1 MQMALSGLL
10 FHHFCIMKFLVMF
23 SCNYCWSGLWVLDF
37 PIVVEAFWH
46 QSSSSSSSSPLWHMP
61 AFMGGC
67 SFTRYHHRSSRGST
81 NPRNTEDDVALF
93 FARRRKSDS
102 YHESP
107 EDLDRWYESVQEN
120 ATPDAIF
127 WQEME
132 RQQRERSTGSMFEED
147 PRLMDDTSTTPIF
160 ATTTTLSDINEA
172 SNPYNMINNNNNPTL
187 TPKAIEATL
196 AEYERFMVSDNWL
209 DDDLVELMGETLGD
223 DDDENGFFDH
233 QDLDAQLDAWA
244 REDSMGDKNG
254 FTPDEP
260 WDHWNNNQQNDSL
273 EEEEYS
279 RSILHIEEDDP
290 RRQPSEFLF
299 DDNEKEEDGA
309 EEESV
314 ESRLVNLTLFS
325 PRLERARNNDKAQ
338 AFFQRTPDATEGF
351 DRMWV
356 AAIDNACLKNLVGV
370 FRNYGV
376 QFADNFGDWQDGS
389 LQDAMVSIEDVASF
403 KARKTYNV
411 TGLPCIASRTSFEIE
426 PVPEHML
433 QNTNPRSIAS
443 SPRVVAGYRFND
455 IGMHVDYMCE
465 SLREVSAPERV
476 TRFKTCLC
484 YYDGEMEIFDYGTCD
499 VDLIFANSLRTFI
512 PASQAINEMLKTL
525 ELTLGLEYQKW
536 LRQRVSDIRDSKAS
550 RKLRDRVLKDGR
562 VLSNDIV
569 DVSQFM
575 DAMVDVELMDECG
588 KELATRMIDLK
599 PNKILTVATTGLV
612 LALPMAKYLQVP
624 VVYARKERSIVM
636 ADTYIAGYSSK
647 TVGKN
652 RELIVAKSHLSSEDR
667 ILIVDDFLSSG
678 SSQEAL
684 LRIVNQAG
692 ARAVGMGV
700 LLEKVY
706 DSGRQLLSGFNI
718 PIESLCR
725 IASVRDGVIQLL
737 EEEGFDQSLLQSR
750 PK

>member
-1 MQMALSGLL
+1 
-10 FHHFCIMKFLVMF
+10 
-23 SCNYCWSGLWVLDF
+23 LDF
-37 PIVVEAFWH
+37 PAVVEAYRH
-46 QSSSSSSSSPLWHMP
+46 QPSLSSSWHIP
-61 AFMGGC
+61 AFIGG
-67 SFTRYHHRSSRGST
+67 SRTRYDRTRGSWT
-81 NPRNTEDDVALF
+81 NPSDRHKDDDDDDMALL
-93 FARRRKSDS
+93 FAQRRKGDS
-102 YHESP
+102 YNESP
-107 EDLDRWYESVQEN
+107 ENLDRWYESVQEN

-132 RQQRERSTGSMFEED
+132 RQQRERSGSSLYEED
-147 PRLMDDTSTTPIF
+147 RGQLPMVDTSTTPIF

-172 SNPYNMINNNNNPTL
+172 SNPYNMINSNSNSNNPTL

-209 DDDLVELMGETLGD
+209 DDDLVELMGEALGIP
-223 DDDENGFFDH
+223 DEGEGDGFLDE
-233 QDLDAQLDAWA
+233 QDLEAQLDAWA
-244 REDSMGDKNG
+244 KEDATGDRNG

-260 WDHWNNNQQNDSL
+260 WDHWNNNNNQQNDSSD
-273 EEEEYS
+273 EEEYS
-279 RSILHIEEDDP
+279 RSILHIEQDDP
-290 RRQPSEFLF
+290 RRKPSEFLF
-299 DDNEKEEDGA
+299 NDNDDET
-309 EEESV
+309 EEEQDEEAL

-325 PRLERARNNDKAQ
+325 RRLERARNNPKAQ
-338 AFFQRTPDATEGF
+338 AFFQRPPDATEGY

-403 KARKTYNV
+403 KARATYNV

-433 QNTNPRSIAS
+433 QNTNPRSIAN
-443 SPRVVAGYRFND
+443 SPRVISGYRFND

-484 YYDGEMEIFDYGTCD
+484 YYDGEMEIFDYGICD

-512 PASQAINEMLKTL
+512 PVSQAINEMLKTL
-525 ELTLGLEYQKW
+525 ELSLGLEYQKW
-536 LRQRVSDIRDSKAS
+536 LSQRVSDFRDSKAS
-550 RKLRDRVLKDGR
+550 RILRDRVLKDGR

-588 KELATRMIDLK
+588 KELANRMIDLK

-652 RELIVAKSHLSSEDR
+652 RELIVAKSHLTSEDR

-737 EEEGFDQSLLQSR
+737 EEEGFDQSFLQSG
-750 PK
+750 PS